1 MSSEAWQI
9 LGFAVAAVTMIGGLI
24 IRDRQIFAEIKKGE
38 AELHERINNVQE
50 KYVRRD
56 DLNGHIE
63 SMQHAISEVRNEQR
77 GTNTR
82 IDALLIAM
90 SNKDK

>member
-1 MSSEAWQI
+1 MDGQTIGLIISGV
-9 LGFAVAAVTMIGGLI
+9 LMIGGLI
-24 IRDRQIFAEIKKGE
+24 VRDRQIFSEMKKGE
-38 AELHERINNVQE
+38 AALHERINNVQE

-90 SNKDK
+90 GQNKQ